1 MLVYVLVKEQVSC
14 KLVASWLQGYERSKE
29 MIRTIN
35 ELLSVIGK
43 NIEDI
48 QDPKVSQSDRQIKIE
63 RADNTAKLAKQFI
76 NACGLI
82 QKGDVMSGRHDRTDA
97 VIGEMK

>member
-1 MLVYVLVKEQVSC
+1 MRGFERLSIPKKQVKGVR
-14 KLVASWLQGYERSKE
+14 K

-48 QDPKVSQSDRQIKIE
+48 QDPKVSASDRQIKIE

-76 NACGLI
+76 NACGLV
-82 QKGDVMSGRHDRTDA
+82 QKADVMSNRHDRTDT
-97 VIGEMK
+97 VVGDIK

>member
-1 MLVYVLVKEQVSC
+1 
-14 KLVASWLQGYERSKE
+14 

-63 RADNTAKLAKQFI
+63 RAVNTAKLAKQFI

-82 QKGDVMSGRHDRTDA
+82 QKADVMSGRHDRVDA
-97 VIGEMK
+97 VIGDVK

>member
-1 MLVYVLVKEQVSC
+1 ML
-14 KLVASWLQGYERSKE
+14 
-29 MIRTIN
+29 RTIS

-48 QDPKVSQSDRQIKIE
+48 QESKVDQNVRRTRIE

-76 NACGLI
+76 NACGLV
-82 QKGDVMSGRHDRTDA
+82 QKADVMSGRHDRVDA
-97 VIGEMK
+97 VIGDVVKTNKEQK